1 MIQNQYMHSNNIRIL
16 VTYTNSRLTLTIF
29 VEFNT
34 ENKSQLYS
42 EARLF
47 LVNLMLDRFM
57 FPTFK

>member
-34 ENKSQLYS
+34 ENKNQLYS